1 MALDERVSVMNER
14 RNINMVDVMI
24 NEGVDLLLWRN
35 LDLQLWELEM
45 RRQQLE
51 IENQW
56 SLAMSQSQRFSG
68 DCEK

>member
-24 NEGVDLLLWRN
+24 DEGVDLLLWRN

-45 RRQQLE
+45 CRQQLE

-56 SLAMSQSQRFSG
+56 SLAMSQSQGFSS